1 MEEHAVRSGGVATNG
16 HVRHGLPRFN
26 YPGVPAET
34 DAYSIG
40 ADRMSQFTLG
50 RPTESANTDNSV
62 TFVRGDMARDF
73 GLQAICYRDGE

>member
-1 MEEHAVRSGGVATNG
+1 
-16 HVRHGLPRFN
+16 
-26 YPGVPAET
+26 
-34 DAYSIG
+34 
-40 ADRMSQFTLG
+40 MSQFTLG